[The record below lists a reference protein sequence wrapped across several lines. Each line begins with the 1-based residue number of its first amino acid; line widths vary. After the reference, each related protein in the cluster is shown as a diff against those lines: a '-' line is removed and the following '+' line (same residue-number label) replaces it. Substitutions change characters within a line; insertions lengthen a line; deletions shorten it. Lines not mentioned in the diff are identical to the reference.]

1 MRIGV
6 TMFVTDL
13 TVGTA
18 ELAADAEERG
28 FESLYLPEHT
38 HIPVSRRTPAPT
50 GDEVLDPSYSRTVD
64 PWVALG
70 SAASIT
76 NSIRLGSG
84 IALVAQHDP
93 IALAKAVATLD
104 HVSGGRAVLG
114 IGYGWNHEEME
125 DHGVDPSQRRRVVRE
140 YVLAMQ
146 ALWTQDEASFHGSF
160 VNLEPSWAWPKPVR
174 GTIAVLIG
182 GAAGPTLFK
191 HVAEYGNGWIPIG
204 GAGLSKALP
213 ELRQAWAE
221 AGRPPET
228 LEVVPFGTLPDE
240 GKLEHYRSIGVTEVV
255 LRLPGGTRDQ
265 ARETLDRYAA
275 VVGRV

>member
-6 TMFVTDL
+6 TMFATDL
-13 TVGTA
+13 TVGVA

-38 HIPVSRRTPAPT
+38 HIPVSRLTPAPT

-76 NSIRLGSG
+76 STIKLGSG

-104 HVSGGRAVLG
+104 HISGGRAVLG
-114 IGYGWNHEEME
+114 IGYGWNREEMQ
-125 DHGVDPSQRRRVVRE
+125 DHGVAYEQRRAVVRE

-146 ALWTQDEASFHGSF
+146 RLWADDEASFRGEH
-160 VNLEPSWAWPKPVR
+160 VHLEPSWAWPKPVHR
-174 GTIAVLIG
+174 RVPVLIG
-182 GAAGPTLFK
+182 GAAGPKLFA
-191 HVAEYGNGWIPIG
+191 HIAEYADGWIPIG

-213 ELRQAWAE
+213 ALREAWAA
-221 AGRPPET
+221 AGRPLDA
-228 LEVVPFGTLPDE
+228 LEVVPFGTMPDQ
-240 GKLEHYRSIGVTEVV
+240 GKLDYYRELGITEVV

-265 ARETLDRYAA
+265 ARDTLDRYAS
-275 VVGRV
+275 VVRR